1 MEGAETTDK
10 KMLEKCSGFNGIH
23 TWASRIIFPDNCWA
37 PFLTTL
43 CKATCPWSLKSD
55 VYIVNLIQN
64 KDLTVCEH
72 WWWDIEYHEV
82 YLYTCTCLAD
92 IYNVHCDGYRESLTG
107 ICKYTDFSK
116 KNFRPVRDLNPWPLR
131 YRCSALPI
139 ELTSQLGAGQWI
151 GSK

>member
-107 ICKYTDFSK
+107 ICKYTDFSTK
-116 KNFRPVRDLNPWPLR
+116 YSVTVYDSVKLMISRVH
-131 YRCSALPI
+131 
-139 ELTSQLGAGQWI
+139 
-151 GSK
+151 SKL